1 MSPDNLHTV
10 RSPQMLRKAGWR
22 EGSGLGAQEQGRQQP
37 ILPEHQSGKRGLG
50 AASQLTAQAAPEGLK
65 AAAAAKP
72 AQVRR
77 IARQSFELAE
87 ERHEMC
93 RNIMVQESLTYP
105 DAHKHRHS

>member
-1 MSPDNLHTV
+1 MVVSDSPNTV
-10 RSPQMLRKAGWR
+10 WSPQMLRKAGWR

-72 AQVRR
+72 AQVRL
-77 IARQSFELAE
+77 IAQQAFERAE
-87 ERHEMC
+87 EHHHMC
-93 RNIMVQESLTYP
+93 PNIM
-105 DAHKHRHS
+105 